1 MVTIFGCLESLWDR
15 RLNRP
20 IPVEKHA
27 HTWKK
32 IANFLTRLR
41 LRPTGDRSVLAGP
54 DRQIVSATRLKR
66 VCGRTALPAGLRD
79 RPATSKLFAWLAQ
92 TLNGDMFP
100 PSLVKTTPA
109 AHHLT
114 RVAEFLAAVDPESG
128 QLSFFPY
135 QFEVIPIELISSIY
149 EQFAHAEP
157 WTDGKRT
164 EALQNGVH
172 YTRLSVVVSLILD
185 EVMDGLSGRERCWI

>member
-1 MVTIFGCLESLWDR
+1 M
-15 RLNRP
+15 RP
-20 IPVEKHA
+20 HGVA
-27 HTWKK
+27 GGT
-32 IANFLTRLR
+32 A
-41 LRPTGDRSVLAGP
+41 RPASDQQAVRMAGP
-54 DRQIVSATRLKR
+54 D
-66 VCGRTALPAGLRD
+66 
-79 RPATSKLFAWLAQ
+79 
-92 TLNGDMFP
+92 P
-100 PSLVKTTPA
+100 PSSVKTTPA

>member
-1 MVTIFGCLESLWDR
+1 
-15 RLNRP
+15 
-20 IPVEKHA
+20 
-27 HTWKK
+27 
-32 IANFLTRLR
+32 
-41 LRPTGDRSVLAGP
+41 
-54 DRQIVSATRLKR
+54 
-66 VCGRTALPAGLRD
+66 
-79 RPATSKLFAWLAQ
+79 
-92 TLNGDMFP
+92 MFP